1 MVEDWSDP
9 VFCVYDGFRVV
20 YLEPNMFCWVWVF
33 GGFGEGTWVWQGFYW
48 GLWVLWWH
56 RVSAVVLFWEPRGS
70 GRVWIV

>member
-33 GGFGEGTWVWQGFYW
+33 GGLGHGGCVG
-48 GLWVLWWH
+48 GVH
-56 RVSAVVLFWEPRGS
+56 VSMWRFC
-70 GRVWIV
+70 